1 VAVDNRSRDVAE
13 LLAAVLGVLA
23 KQGERCVGVDAVPGH
38 QDAFRL
44 LDDGSPP
51 EGALQILVLGEALK
65 RHVDRALQLLG
76 RGVDEIGEHPALGR
90 FEDVGR
96 VFRRKQRD
104 HRAARFLNDLLDQL
118 ECVLGGKAKT
128 DQCDIGMFPCRHRCH
143 GRHVDLASD
152 HLVSKAGD
160 DPSEHLESIA
170 ALVRDQDAQGLD
182 VVRGYRCGPLRKY
195 YFGKG
200 ITLWGEC
207 PRLSSPDL
215 RLVDCGVDGKRTAA
229 AVEGE
234 AREIE
239 RRYRT
244 LVEQLPLVIYVDALD
259 EASSNIFTSDQIEPL
274 LGYTVEEWR
283 DDPDLFIRTLHPDD
297 RDRVL
302 AAHARTHRTHEPLS
316 LEYRLIARDGS
327 VVWVRD
333 DGCVVLG
340 DDGQPLYLQGY
351 VLDIT
356 PEREL
361 QEQLRRQALF
371 DPLTGLANRA
381 FFHEQ
386 LEHAVSSRRENG
398 LTTAVVFVDLDEFK
412 QINDQYG
419 HSVGDEVLEILG
431 NRLQS
436 VIRSGDSV
444 ARLGGDEF
452 AVLLTSVEEPAEAA
466 VVAERLLEQI
476 TAPIDV
482 AARHFSLTAS
492 VGIALGGSGAELLKQ
507 ADAAMYR
514 AKANGD
520 ADYAFYDDELDQAA
534 LNRFKRIAELREAIA
549 EKQFTLAYQPV
560 VNLEPFEVVG
570 LEALLRWQHPTLG
583 EIPPLDFIPLA
594 EESGL
599 IVQIGRSVLIEACL
613 YASRLRAQLGRDV
626 EMAVNVSARQLQHPE
641 FVDHVD
647 SALERADLP
656 PHLLTLELTESV
668 LVASGERAEQQLG
681 VLKDRGVKLAL
692 DDFGTG
698 YASLAYLQRLPVDI
712 VKIDRSFTA
721 KIDSGAA
728 DLALLEGIVGLG
740 KALGLQ
746 LVAEGIERDA
756 QQGIVQDLGCHGAQ
770 GFHFGRPA
778 PAAAAT
784 QALTADAANVT

>member
-1 VAVDNRSRDVAE
+1 
-13 LLAAVLGVLA
+13 
-23 KQGERCVGVDAVPGH
+23 
-38 QDAFRL
+38 
-44 LDDGSPP
+44 
-51 EGALQILVLGEALK
+51 
-65 RHVDRALQLLG
+65 VDRG
-76 RGVDEIGEHPALGR
+76 SD
-90 FEDVGR
+90 R
-96 VFRRKQRD
+96 V
-104 HRAARFLNDLLDQL
+104 A
-118 ECVLGGKAKT
+118 
-128 DQCDIGMFPCRHRCH
+128 
-143 GRHVDLASD
+143 
-152 HLVSKAGD
+152 
-160 DPSEHLESIA
+160 
-170 ALVRDQDAQGLD
+170 
-182 VVRGYRCGPLRKY
+182 
-195 YFGKG
+195 
-200 ITLWGEC
+200 
-207 PRLSSPDL
+207 
-215 RLVDCGVDGKRTAA
+215 TAP

-244 LVEQLPLVIYVDALD
+244 LVEQLPLVVYVDALD
-259 EASSNIFTSDQIEPL
+259 EGSSNIFTSGGIEPL
-274 LGYTVEEWR
+274 LGYTVGEWR
-283 DDPDLFIRTLHPDD
+283 DDPNLFVRTLHPDD

-316 LEYRLIARDGS
+316 LEYRLMSRDEA

-333 DGCVVLG
+333 DGVVVLG
-340 DDGQPLYLQGY
+340 DDGEPLYLQGY
-351 VLDIT
+351 LLDIT
-356 PEREL
+356 AEREL
-361 QEQLRRQALF
+361 QEQLRLQALF

-386 LEHAVSSRRENG
+386 LEHAISIRTENEPG
-398 LTTAVVFVDLDEFK
+398 TAVVFIDLDQFK
-412 QINDQYG
+412 QINDAYG
-419 HSVGDEVLEILG
+419 HSVGDEVLAILG
-431 NRLQS
+431 ARLKT
-436 VIRSGDSV
+436 VIRAGDSV

-452 AVLLTSVEEPAEAA
+452 AVLLTSVREPAEPA

-482 AARHFSLTAS
+482 AGRHLSLTAS
-492 VGIALGGSGAELLKQ
+492 IGIALGSTGAELLKQ

-514 AKANGD
+514 AKANGH

-534 LNRFKRIAELREAIA
+534 LNRFKRIAEMREAIA

-560 VNLEPFEVVG
+560 VNLDPFEVVG

-583 EIPPLDFIPLA
+583 EVPPLDFIPFA

-599 IVQIGRSVLIEACL
+599 IVQIGRWVLLEACF
-613 YASRLRAQLGRDV
+613 YASRLREVLGRDL
-626 EMAVNVSARQLQHPE
+626 EIAVNVSARQLQHPE
-641 FVDHVD
+641 FLEQVDN
-647 SALERADLP
+647 ALRRADLP

-668 LVASGERAEQQLG
+668 LVASGERAEQQLAM
-681 VLKDRGVKLAL
+681 LKDRGVKLAL

-721 KIDSGAA
+721 KIDTGAA

-746 LVAEGIERDA
+746 LVAEGIERVA
-756 QQGIVQDLGCHGAQ
+756 QQGIVQELGCHGAQ

-784 QALTADAANVT
+784 RALTADAVESSVN

>member
-1 VAVDNRSRDVAE
+1 MTTA
-13 LLAAVLGVLA
+13 
-23 KQGERCVGVDAVPGH
+23 
-38 QDAFRL
+38 
-44 LDDGSPP
+44 SPA
-51 EGALQILVLGEALK
+51 GA
-65 RHVDRALQLLG
+65 D
-76 RGVDEIGEHPALGR
+76 
-90 FEDVGR
+90 F
-96 VFRRKQRD
+96 
-104 HRAARFLNDLLDQL
+104 
-118 ECVLGGKAKT
+118 
-128 DQCDIGMFPCRHRCH
+128 
-143 GRHVDLASD
+143 
-152 HLVSKAGD
+152 
-160 DPSEHLESIA
+160 
-170 ALVRDQDAQGLD
+170 
-182 VVRGYRCGPLRKY
+182 
-195 YFGKG
+195 
-200 ITLWGEC
+200 
-207 PRLSSPDL
+207 
-215 RLVDCGVDGKRTAA
+215 RLVDCGVDPAA
-229 AVEGE
+229 AAPAAESE
-234 AREIE
+234 TREIE
-239 RRYRT
+239 RRYRA
-244 LVEQLPLVIYVDALD
+244 LVEQLPLVVYVDALD
-259 EASSNIFTSDQIEPL
+259 AGSSNIFTSDQIEPL

-283 DDPDLFIRTLHPDD
+283 DDPDLFVRTLHPDD
-297 RDRVL
+297 RERVL

-316 LEYRLIARDGS
+316 LEYRLMARSGS

-333 DGCVVLG
+333 EGVIVLG
-340 DDGQPLYLQGY
+340 DDGEPLYLQGY
-351 VLDIT
+351 LLDVT
-356 PEREL
+356 AEREL
-361 QEQLRRQALF
+361 QEQLRLQALF

-386 LEHAVSSRRENG
+386 LEHAVSMRTENESG
-398 LTTAVVFVDLDEFK
+398 TAVVFVDLDEFK

-419 HSVGDEVLEILG
+419 HSVGDEVLATLG
-431 NRLQS
+431 ERLKS
-436 VIRSGDSV
+436 VIRAGDSV

-452 AVLLTSVEEPAEAA
+452 AVLLTSVMEPAEAA
-466 VVAERLLEQI
+466 IVAERLLEQI

-482 AARHFSLTAS
+482 AGRHLMLTAS
-492 VGIALGGSGAELLKQ
+492 VGIALGSEGAELLKQ

-560 VNLEPFEVVG
+560 VNLDPFEVVG

-583 EIPPLDFIPLA
+583 EVPPLDFIPLA

-599 IVQIGRSVLIEACL
+599 IVQIGRWVLLEACF
-613 YASRLRAQLGRDV
+613 YASRLREVLGRDL
-626 EMAVNVSARQLQHPE
+626 EIAVNVSARQLQHPE

-668 LVASGERAEQQLG
+668 LVASGERAEQQLAL
-681 VLKDRGVKLAL
+681 LKDRGVKLAL

-721 KIDSGAA
+721 KIDTGAD

-740 KALGLQ
+740 RALGLQ

-756 QQGIVQDLGCHGAQ
+756 QQGIVQNLGCHGAQ

-784 QALTADAANVT
+784 LALTADAAESSVT

>member
-1 VAVDNRSRDVAE
+1 
-13 LLAAVLGVLA
+13 
-23 KQGERCVGVDAVPGH
+23 
-38 QDAFRL
+38 
-44 LDDGSPP
+44 
-51 EGALQILVLGEALK
+51 
-65 RHVDRALQLLG
+65 
-76 RGVDEIGEHPALGR
+76 
-90 FEDVGR
+90 
-96 VFRRKQRD
+96 
-104 HRAARFLNDLLDQL
+104 
-118 ECVLGGKAKT
+118 
-128 DQCDIGMFPCRHRCH
+128 
-143 GRHVDLASD
+143 
-152 HLVSKAGD
+152 
-160 DPSEHLESIA
+160 
-170 ALVRDQDAQGLD
+170 
-182 VVRGYRCGPLRKY
+182 
-195 YFGKG
+195 
-200 ITLWGEC
+200 
-207 PRLSSPDL
+207 
-215 RLVDCGVDGKRTAA
+215 VDCGVERVTTAA
-229 AVEGE
+229 AADGE
-234 AREIE
+234 AREVE

-244 LVEQLPLVIYVDALD
+244 LVEELPLVVYVDALD
-259 EASSNIFTSDQIEPL
+259 EGSSNIFTSGQIEPL

-283 DDPDLFIRTLHPDD
+283 DDPNLFVRTLHPDD

-302 AAHARTHRTHEPLS
+302 AAHARTHRTHEALS
-316 LEYRLIARDGS
+316 LEYRLVALDGR

-333 DGCVVLG
+333 DGVVVL
-340 DDGQPLYLQGY
+340 DDEGEPLYLQGY
-351 VLDIT
+351 LLDIT

-361 QEQLRRQALF
+361 QEQLRLQALF

-386 LEHAVSSRRENG
+386 LEHAVSMRTENKSG
-398 LTTAVVFVDLDEFK
+398 TAVIFIDLDEFK

-419 HSVGDEVLEILG
+419 HSVGDEVLATLG
-431 NRLQS
+431 ERLKT
-436 VIRSGDSV
+436 VIRAGDSV

-452 AVLLTSVEEPAEAA
+452 AVLLTAVREPAEAA

-476 TAPIDV
+476 TTPIDV
-482 AARHFSLTAS
+482 AGRQLSLTAS
-492 VGIALGGSGAELLKQ
+492 IGIALGSTGAELLKQ

-514 AKANGD
+514 AKLNRD
-520 ADYAFYDDELDQAA
+520 ADYAFYDDDLDQTA

-549 EKQFTLAYQPV
+549 DKQFSLAYQPV
-560 VNLEPFEVVG
+560 VNLDPFEVVG

-583 EIPPLDFIPLA
+583 EVQPLDFIPLA

-599 IVQIGRSVLIEACL
+599 IVQIGRWVLLEACF
-613 YASRLRAQLGRDV
+613 YVSRLRELLGRDV
-626 EMAVNVSARQLQHPE
+626 EIAVNVSARQLQHPE

-647 SALERADLP
+647 SALQRADLP

-668 LVASGERAEQQLG
+668 LVASGERAEQQLN

-756 QQGIVQDLGCHGAQ
+756 QQGIVHGLGCHGAQ

-778 PAAAAT
+778 PAADAT
-784 QALTADAANVT
+784 LALTADAVESGAG